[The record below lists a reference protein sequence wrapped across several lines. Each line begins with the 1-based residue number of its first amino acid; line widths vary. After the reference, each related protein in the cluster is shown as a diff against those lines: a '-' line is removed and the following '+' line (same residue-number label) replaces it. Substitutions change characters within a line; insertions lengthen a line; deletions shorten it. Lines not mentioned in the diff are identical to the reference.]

1 MNSPTE
7 PQKPKRKWLKVLGWT
22 AVIFI
27 GGSILL
33 SSLDKARQDA
43 AANQPAPNVPQD
55 AAPAQTQPA
64 QDNTTQTSSAAPQ
77 DTGDTGLVR
86 KTVSGVVRTSVIN
99 FNKVMGINQQTIIFG
114 GDADAIND
122 GSGWYCIV
130 NGEQNF
136 ANTVAGDT
144 ITVTGEKAGGTQALI
159 NCRVDSIQ

>member
-1 MNSPTE
+1 MNSSSE

-22 AVIFI
+22 AVILV

-33 SSLDKARQDA
+33 SSLNKAQQDA
-43 AANQPAPNVPQD
+43 SVNQLAPEVQQN
-55 AAPAQTQPA
+55 AAPTQTQPS
-64 QDNTTQTSSAAPQ
+64 QDNTTSASDTASP